1 MSGPLKGL
9 EVIEMAGI
17 GPGPLAGQLL
27 ADLGADVIVIDRAEA
42 PADKT
47 DVNRRGKRSV
57 FLDLKS
63 EEGRSTAQALIN
75 RAGIVIEGFRPGVME
90 RLGLGP
96 DDLDETV
103 IFGRITGWG
112 QDGPLSQSA
121 GHDINYLGLTGALA
135 AMGTVDNPPP
145 PPLNLVADYGGGT
158 MFLLLGILA
167 AVFERQ
173 TSGKGQVV
181 DAAMVDG
188 VSVMMGLFHTF
199 KARGAWSEN
208 RASNLLDGGAPFYR
222 CYRTKDDLFMSVGPL
237 EPQFFA
243 LLLEKAGLPADHSV
257 DQNDPA
263 TWAERAELYAQAF
276 ASKTQAEWSGIFS
289 GTDAC
294 VAPVLS
300 MDDAVNHP
308 HMAARQTL
316 VEVDGVLQ
324 AAPAP
329 RFSRSKPTGIN
340 TPKAMGGDTAAIRR
354 ALHEAPKSE

>member
-9 EVIEMAGI
+9 QVIEMAGI

-63 EEGRSTAQALIN
+63 DEGKAAARQLIN

-96 DDLDETV
+96 DDLDQTV

-112 QDGPLSQSA
+112 QDGPLSKSA

-135 AMGTVDNPPP
+135 AMGTTDNPPP

-173 TSGKGQVV
+173 SSGKGQVV
-181 DAAMVDG
+181 DAAMIDG
-188 VSVMMGLFHTF
+188 VTAMMGLFHTF
-199 KARGAWSEN
+199 QARGVWSEN
-208 RASNLLDGGAPFYR
+208 RQSNLLDGGAPFYR
-222 CYRTKDDLFMSVGPL
+222 CYRTSDDLFMSVGPL
-237 EPQFFA
+237 EPQFHA
-243 LLLEKAGLPADHSV
+243 LLLEKADLPTEHAA

-263 TWAERAELYAQAF
+263 QWAERSAQYAEVFAQR
-276 ASKTQAEWSGIFS
+276 TQAEWSEIFE

-300 MDDAVNHP
+300 VKDAAAHP
-308 HMAARQTL
+308 HMAARKTL

-324 AAPAP
+324 ASPAP
-329 RFSRSKPTGIN
+329 RFSRSTPDALSA
-340 TPKAMGGDTAAIRR
+340 PKAQGGDTEEILADLGSA
-354 ALHEAPKSE
+354 ST

>member
-1 MSGPLKGL
+1 M
-9 EVIEMAGI
+9 
-17 GPGPLAGQLL
+17 
-27 ADLGADVIVIDRAEA
+27 
-42 PADKT
+42 
-47 DVNRRGKRSV
+47 
-57 FLDLKS
+57 DLKS

-135 AMGTVDNPPP
+135 AMGTVENPPS

-188 VSVMMGLFHTF
+188 VSAMMGLIHTF
-199 KARGAWSEN
+199 NARGKWSEN

-222 CYRTKDDLFMSVGPL
+222 CYRTKDNLFMSVGPL

-243 LLLEKAGLPADHSV
+243 LLLEKASLPAEHGM

-263 TWAERAELYAQAF
+263 NWEERAELYAQAF
-276 ASKTQAEWSGIFS
+276 TRRTQAEWSEIFN
-289 GTDAC
+289 GTDA
-294 VAPVLS
+294 S
-300 MDDAVNHP
+300 H
-308 HMAARQTL
+308 RGT
-316 VEVDGVLQ
+316 
-324 AAPAP
+324 
-329 RFSRSKPTGIN
+329 
-340 TPKAMGGDTAAIRR
+340 
-354 ALHEAPKSE
+354 